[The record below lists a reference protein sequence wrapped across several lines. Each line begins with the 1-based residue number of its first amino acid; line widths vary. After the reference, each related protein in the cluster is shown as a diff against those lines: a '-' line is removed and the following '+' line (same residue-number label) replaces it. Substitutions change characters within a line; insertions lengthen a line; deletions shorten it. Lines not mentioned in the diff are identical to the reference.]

1 MPRVAR
7 IKSISGNYHAVLRGI
22 NKQRIFEDAQDY
34 EKFLWILKDKQKSF
48 GFSLF
53 AWCLMPNHIHLLLKE
68 NSDPLSQ
75 IFRGIGA
82 SFVYWYNAKYN
93 RTGHLFEGRFRSEP
107 VDDESYFLRVVRYI
121 HLNPVKGKICKTP
134 EEYRYSSYNHYF
146 HNPRYSGSDL
156 IFGLMERDALEQF
169 HKEKNDDICL
179 DIDNDGPKRMTD
191 EQADWFV
198 KKSFGIERTAMVQS
212 LPEDQQERVILSL
225 LKAGAFMNQIS
236 RLTGISVG
244 RIEYY
249 RDKH

>member
-1 MPRVAR
+1 MLNIYYAGEACDKTKF
-7 IKSISGNYHAVLRGI
+7 IFDSIDPDQQTI
-22 NKQRIFEDAQDY
+22 
-34 EKFLWILKDKQKSF
+34 ILVPDQA
-48 GFSLF
+48 SL
-53 AWCLMPNHIHLLLKE
+53 
-68 NSDPLSQ
+68 Q
-75 IFRGIGA
+75 
-82 SFVYWYNAKYN
+82 
-93 RTGHLFEGRFRSEP
+93 
-107 VDDESYFLRVVRYI
+107 
-121 HLNPVKGKICKTP
+121 
-134 EEYRYSSYNHYF
+134 
-146 HNPRYSGSDL
+146 
-156 IFGLMERDALEQF
+156 MERDALEQF